1 MSPSLAAPAAPRD
14 APSAPRRSAR
24 RAILLGGLI
33 TGALDITAA
42 FVLAGL
48 RGIGPVR
55 IFHGIAE
62 ALLGAAS
69 QRGGAATA
77 VLGLLMHFS
86 IATFWTAL
94 FYFLSRRLPI
104 LVERPW
110 VFGPLYGALVFIL
123 MYRVAIPLVL
133 ALNALYLTE
142 FDPTVPPLRLR
153 QLVVHLVCVGLPIA
167 LAVRRFGPPPRRPA
181 ADGTPQT

>member
-1 MSPSLAAPAAPRD
+1 MSSNPVAPAASRET
-14 APSAPRRSAR
+14 PSAPRRTAR
-24 RAILLGGLI
+24 RAILIGGLI
-33 TGALDITAA
+33 AGALDITTV

-48 RGIGPVR
+48 HGVGPVR

-62 ALLGAAS
+62 ALIGPAS

-77 VLGLLMHFS
+77 ALGLLMHFS
-86 IATFWTAL
+86 IATFWTAV
-94 FYFLSRRLPI
+94 FYFLSRRFPV
-104 LVERPW
+104 LVERPL

-142 FDPTVPPLRLR
+142 FDPTIPPLRLR
-153 QLVVHLVCVGLPIA
+153 QLFVHLVCVGLPIA
-167 LAVRRFGPPPRRPA
+167 LAVRRFGPPPRRLA
-181 ADGTPQT
+181 SD